1 MNNEINRF
9 HHQVLQ
15 DPELLQQLES
25 TTSRESLVNIA
36 VELAKEKGYSF
47 NTKQL
52 TEWIIVQQKAAEKAE
67 LNEDELESLSG
78 GYLGQKDPF
87 LRFLNVS

>member
-1 MNNEINRF
+1 MNNEINQF
-9 HHQVLQ
+9 HQEVLQ
-15 DPELLQQLES
+15 DPELVKQLQA

-52 TEWIIVQQKAAEKAE
+52 TDWIAAQQKRDLSE
-67 LNEDELESLSG
+67 EDLESLSG
-78 GYLGQKDPF
+78 GLLTQTDPF
-87 LRFLNVS
+87 FRF

>member
-1 MNNEINRF
+1 MNNEINQF
-9 HHQVLQ
+9 HQEVLQ
-15 DPELLQQLES
+15 DPELVKQLQS

-52 TEWIIVQQKAAEKAE
+52 TDWIADQQKADLSEA
-67 LNEDELESLSG
+67 DLESLSG
-78 GYLGQKDPF
+78 GLLRQADPF
-87 LRFLNVS
+87 FRF